1 MKTVKNLFLYSL
13 LLIVLVL
20 LTSFIPNI
28 QGSGTGNAGSDQVMA
43 LESQSQR
50 QECGADAHND
60 FTGIGSGNETG
71 DSTNDLSC
79 GNDSEAQ
86 GTNHELASILLFGT
100 ALIGAG
106 VAVRRLRF

>member
-1 MKTVKNLFLYSL
+1 MKTIKNLFLYSL

-50 QECGADAHND
+50 QECGEDARND
-60 FTGIGSGNETG
+60 FGGIGSGNETG

-79 GNDSEAQ
+79 SSEARA
-86 GTNHELASILLFGT
+86 TNHELASILLFGT